1 MNIFELTISQIT
13 NYLLIFARIS
23 SFLAVAPLFGS
34 RNIPLSS
41 KMGLALLISFIL
53 LPIVLANIVHPPNFI
68 TFISL
73 VAKEVFVG
81 LILGFASILIF
92 AIVQFAG
99 HLIDMHMGFAI
110 MNVIDP
116 QAQTQVTVI
125 GQFMYFLLFLLFLI
139 VNGHHL
145 ILKALFE
152 SFDIVPLSSAIYKTA
167 LTQHFVIMTG
177 KIFIT
182 GLKIALPAIGLIFLA
197 ELSMGII
204 ARTVPQINIFLVGFP
219 LRIALGLFMV
229 GASIP
234 LFLYVGKPLI
244 SQMYKD
250 LIIAAKLLSG
260 G

>member
-23 SFLAVAPLFGS
+23 SLLVVAPLFGS
-34 RNIPLSS
+34 RNIPLSF
-41 KMGLALLISFIL
+41 KMGLSLLISFIL
-53 LPIVLANIVHPPNFI
+53 LPVVKPNIIVPPNFI

-116 QAQTQVTVI
+116 QAQAQVTVI
-125 GQFMYFLLFLLFLI
+125 GQFMYLIFFLLFLI

-152 SFDIVPLSSAIYKTA
+152 SFDIVPLSGAIYNA
-167 LTQHFVIMTG
+167 PLTQNFIIMTG
-177 KIFIT
+177 RIFTT
-182 GLKIALPAIGLIFLA
+182 GLKIALPTIGLLFLA

-229 GASIP
+229 GASLP

-244 SQMYKD
+244 LQMYKD
-250 LIIAAKLLSG
+250 LIITAKLLSG